1 MEMAITTVAML
12 ACLQLKHFL
21 ADYVLQPLWILR
33 GKGDFRR
40 IGGYVHAGGHA
51 VGTVPALMF
60 AGTGP
65 TRIALLVLAEF
76 VLHYLIDYGK
86 ALLSRRCR
94 ADATTRAYWAM
105 HGADQLMHQLTYAAL
120 ILAALA

>member
-1 MEMAITTVAML
+1 MAITTVAML

-33 GKGDFRR
+33 GKGDFRM
-40 IGGYVHAGGHA
+40 IGGYAHAGAHA
-51 VGTVPALMF
+51 LGTMPALML
-60 AGTGP
+60 AGIGA
-65 TRIALLVLAEF
+65 TRIAILVLAEF
-76 VLHYLIDYGK
+76 VVHYLIDYGK
-86 ALLSRRCR
+86 ALLSRHCC